1 VQVGKDVIGADGAI
15 RSLRADAALLDAA
28 LSSEHLALRPQ
39 EHALAALFPV
49 DARKTAAAWQGW
61 VSGGPTAGA
70 SSESSQQDPPARD
83 DTGGWFGLVGSV
95 VSTAAE
101 TVHAVGATS
110 VGTLGVAATAA
121 SKDLVGLETFAK
133 ELARQQLTLSW
144 LSSTLSTHHAAA
156 GSGEELQEA
165 LVSRAKAAGILTID
179 VTAEVQA
186 RQKQPQTPS
195 GTHTF
200 TKEDP
205 ARRERTRQLQDLLT
219 TLEHEDAMSLMQ
231 KIKNAKNPEQKKE
244 VGEMVDMWMESQ
256 SKKGLFDPDGKNSV
270 KSEAWL
276 AYEREQV
283 LPPSAAAQPREERC
297 LSVSWDTPWPSE
309 RIGSW

>member
-1 VQVGKDVIGADGAI
+1 
-15 RSLRADAALLDAA
+15 
-28 LSSEHLALRPQ
+28 
-39 EHALAALFPV
+39 
-49 DARKTAAAWQGW
+49 
-61 VSGGPTAGA
+61 
-70 SSESSQQDPPARD
+70 
-83 DTGGWFGLVGSV
+83 
-95 VSTAAE
+95 
-101 TVHAVGATS
+101 

-156 GSGEELQEA
+156 GRSGEELQEA

-205 ARRERTRQLQDLLT
+205 ARRERKRQLQDLLT

-231 KIKNAKNPEQKKE
+231 KINNAKNPEQQNE
-244 VGEMVDMWMESQ
+244 VGKMVDTWMESQ

-276 AYEREQV
+276 AYEREQAV
-283 LPPSAAAQPREERC
+283 DQDTPSQSDPVDDLQDPPEEIVMEDDEYTPPVNSNEGGEEQHGMRSAAPAKVDEDFDEEDKVMMACMDAWMPGMPACRDSMPRADDGDDGVNLDR
-297 LSVSWDTPWPSE
+297 LMASIAKDDL
-309 RIGSW
+309 

>member
-1 VQVGKDVIGADGAI
+1 MMAIDPEADVDEMMKQMEKQKQA
-15 RSLRADAALLDAA
+15 
-28 LSSEHLALRPQ
+28 
-39 EHALAALFPV
+39 
-49 DARKTAAAWQGW
+49 
-61 VSGGPTAGA
+61 
-70 SSESSQQDPPARD
+70 QQ
-83 DTGGWFGLVGSV
+83 
-95 VSTAAE
+95 
-101 TVHAVGATS
+101 
-110 VGTLGVAATAA
+110 
-121 SKDLVGLETFAK
+121 
-133 ELARQQLTLSW
+133 
-144 LSSTLSTHHAAA
+144 
-156 GSGEELQEA
+156 
-165 LVSRAKAAGILTID
+165 
-179 VTAEVQA
+179 QA

-283 LPPSAAAQPREERC
+283 LPPSAAAQRAPREERC